1 MVKEQTFNG
10 IKYLLSYPENFSE
23 KEEYPLVIF
32 LHGAG
37 TRSENT
43 ELLRENSCFL
53 NLTNRQGER
62 GYLVAAPLCSVCNW
76 NEVMSDRIALA
87 DNLIELPFVDK
98 SKVYLTGNSMGGYG
112 TWELASLRPNLFAAI
127 MPVCG
132 GGIGWRA
139 SALKEVPVRAFHGLR
154 DQVVDPIESLQMA
167 KAVNKSGGRAEL
179 ILFPEC
185 EHNCWDAVYT
195 DDKNYDWLL
204 SFTNERVKSPEETLS
219 GKYYG

>member
-1 MVKEQTFNG
+1 MIKEQVFKG
-10 IKYLLSYPENFSE
+10 IKYLTSYPESFCEE
-23 KEEYPLVIF
+23 KEYPLIIF

-43 ELLRENSCFL
+43 ELLRENPCFL
-53 NLTNRQGER
+53 NLTNRQEER
-62 GYLVAAPLCSVCNW
+62 GYLVAAPLCGVCNW
-76 NEVMSDRIALA
+76 NEVMSDLIALA
-87 DNLIELPFVDK
+87 ENLTELPFVDK

-112 TWELASLRPNLFAAI
+112 TWELGSLRPNLFAAI

-195 DDKNYDWLL
+195 DEKNYDWLL
-204 SFTNERVKSPEETLS
+204 SFENGKGKKTIEKLS
-219 GKYYG
+219 GSFFG